1 MMQQPVRLVIVEDMP
16 MEAEIAVRQL
26 ESGGFSCNWKRVES
40 EAVLRRALDE
50 HKPDLILSDFTLPG
64 FDGLSALDVARQVA
78 PDTPFIFLSGTIGEE
93 RAIDAL
99 QRGAYDYVLKT
110 NMARLVPAVRRA
122 LNDASIR
129 RQQRSLEQQLRDI
142 VFTSQDWIWEHDR
155 DGKFTFCSDSVGT
168 ILGYTPQELLGTNAS
183 QYVHSE
189 DLAALDFAM
198 HTLGSNQRTASNLQA
213 RWRHRNGT
221 YRWLERNM
229 LALLNE
235 SGQVVGFRG
244 SERDFTER
252 RRQEKHISR
261 LTRVL
266 KMLSGVN
273 SAMVRIR
280 QRREILVEACR
291 LATSVGGYAS
301 AMVALIEPGTRTAR
315 PTAWSG
321 SVDNQTSQQLTFT
334 IADNAAEDSSIIG
347 RVLRTGVSMVCND
360 LQTLEMS
367 LAARAPL
374 LDSGFRSA
382 VAYPLLV
389 DKTPVGALMLTSYD
403 VGAVGDEESRMLRE
417 LVANLSFALQYLHKE
432 DEVRFLSYF
441 DPLTSLAKRGLF
453 CERLVRALEPRI
465 GRRGT
470 PAVAVIDIEQL
481 STINDSFGR
490 HAGDLLLQQ
499 VADRI
504 KRHMDS
510 TEHLA
515 HFGGGTFGLIM
526 EAAGDE
532 DEAVHWMQEQVA
544 EIFRAPFT
552 VDGRGIPVDV
562 KSGFARYPDNGN
574 DANALVQN
582 AEGALRSAK
591 SSGERYLPHR
601 LELSS
606 AVVSRMTME
615 HRLRGAVERQ
625 EFELHYQPKV
635 DVRTK
640 QIRGMEALVRWRD
653 PEAGLV
659 MPGAFL
665 SLMETSG
672 LIIPLGDWILR
683 QAASDLRRWQGAGL
697 NAGRIAVNISP
708 VQLRRRAFA
717 DHLLDL
723 VGEWRNDNTGIDI
736 EITEGV
742 LIDDVSS
749 AVSQLRALRRSGV
762 RVAIDD
768 FGTGYSSLSRLAE
781 LPVDMLKIDRSF
793 VNVLTSSGTGR
804 TVAQTIITLG
814 KAFNM
819 TTVAEG
825 VETPEQLE
833 TLTHL
838 GCDQSQGYL
847 HSRPLSVV
855 DIEPVLRNGT
865 LAAVPNNGGA
875 RASGGF
881 NQELTPFARQ
891 G

>member
-1 MMQQPVRLVIVEDMP
+1 MHPVRLIVVEDMP
-16 MEAEIAVRQL
+16 TEAEIAVRHL
-26 ESGGFSCNWKRVES
+26 ESGGFTCSWKRVDSES
-40 EAVLRRALDE
+40 ALRATLAE
-50 HKPDLILSDFTLPG
+50 MKPDVILSDFTLPG
-64 FDGLSALDVARQVA
+64 FDGISALEISREIA
-78 PDTPFIFLSGTIGEE
+78 PETPFIFLSGTLGEE

-110 NMARLVPAVRRA
+110 NMARIVPAVRRA
-122 LNDASIR
+122 LNDSAIR
-129 RQQRSLEQQLRDI
+129 RARVALEQQLRDI
-142 VFTSQDWIWEHDR
+142 VATSQDWIWEHDR
-155 DGKFTFCSDSVGT
+155 DGKFTFCSDSVRST
-168 ILGYTPQELLGTNAS
+168 LGYTPDEMIGQNSS
-183 QYVHSE
+183 QYVHPE

-198 HTLGSNQRTASNLQA
+198 HTLGPNQRTATNLQA

-229 LALLNE
+229 LALLGE
-235 SGQVVGFRG
+235 RGQVTGFRG

-252 RRQEKHISR
+252 RRQEKHIGR

-291 LATSVGGYAS
+291 LATAVGGYAS

-315 PTAWSG
+315 RTAWSG
-321 SVDNQTSQQLTFT
+321 SFDSQMAQQLTFS
-334 IADNAAEDSSIIG
+334 IAESAGEDSSIIG
-347 RVLRTGVSMVCND
+347 RVLRTGASLVCND
-360 LQTLEMS
+360 LQQLEMG
-367 LAARAPL
+367 LAARAVL
-374 LDSGFRSA
+374 MDSGFRSV
-382 VAYPLLV
+382 VAYPLLI
-389 DKTPVGALMLTSYD
+389 DRTPVGAMMLTSYD

-441 DPLTSLAKRGLF
+441 DPLTGLAKRSLF

-470 PAVAVIDIEQL
+470 PAVAVLDIEQL
-481 STINDSFGR
+481 SSINDSFGR

-499 VADRI
+499 VADRL
-504 KRHMDS
+504 KRHLDS
-510 TEHLA
+510 TELLA

-526 EAAGDE
+526 EADGDE
-532 DEAVHWMQEQVA
+532 DEAVHWMQERVA
-544 EIFRAPFT
+544 EVFRAPFI

-562 KSGFARYPDNGN
+562 KCGFARYPDNGN
-574 DANALVQN
+574 DANAL
-582 AEGALRSAK
+582 
-591 SSGERYLPHR
+591 LP
-601 LELSS
+601 
-606 AVVSRMTME
+606 
-615 HRLRGAVERQ
+615 
-625 EFELHYQPKV
+625 
-635 DVRTK
+635 
-640 QIRGMEALVRWRD
+640 
-653 PEAGLV
+653 
-659 MPGAFL
+659 
-665 SLMETSG
+665 LMESSG
-672 LIIPLGDWILR
+672 LIVPLGDWILR
-683 QAASDLRRWQGAGL
+683 QAAADLRRWQGAGYT
-697 NAGRIAVNISP
+697 AIRVAVNISP

-717 DHLLDL
+717 DHLLDI
-723 VGEWRNDNTGIDI
+723 VGEWRNENFGIDI

-793 VNVLTSSGTGR
+793 INGLTTTGPGR
-804 TVAQTIITLG
+804 TVAETIIALG
-814 KAFNM
+814 RAFDM

-825 VETPEQLE
+825 VETPEQFEMLAS
-833 TLTHL
+833 L

-847 HSRPLSVV
+847 HSRPLAAA
-855 DIEPVLRNGT
+855 DIESVLRNGT
-865 LAAVPNNGGA
+865 GSFPKLPSNREVT
-875 RASGGF
+875 S
-881 NQELTPFARQ
+881 FALR

>member
-1 MMQQPVRLVIVEDMP
+1 MQPVRLVLVEDIP
-16 MEAEIAVRQL
+16 TEAEIAIRQL
-26 ESGGFSCNWKRVES
+26 EAGGFSCSWKRVDS
-40 EAVLRRALDE
+40 EDVLRRLLADD
-50 HKPDLILSDFTLPG
+50 KPDLILSDFTLPG
-64 FDGLSALDVARQVA
+64 FDGLTALEVAREIT
-78 PDTPFIFLSGTIGEE
+78 PDTPFIFLSGTLGEE

-99 QRGAYDYVLKT
+99 QRGACDYVLKT
-110 NMARLVPAVRRA
+110 NLARLAPAVRRA
-122 LNDASIR
+122 LNEASIR
-129 RQQRSLEQQLRDI
+129 RARQALEQQLRDI
-142 VFTSQDWIWEHDR
+142 VVTSQDWIWEHDR
-155 DGKFTFCSDSVGT
+155 DGKFTFSSDSVRV
-168 ILGYTPQELLGTNAS
+168 ILGYRPEDIVGTNAS
-183 QYVHSE
+183 QYVHPE

-198 HTLGSNQRTASNLQA
+198 HTLGPNQRTASNLQA
-213 RWRHRNGT
+213 RWRHRNGS

-229 LALLNE
+229 LVLLGE
-235 SGQVVGFRG
+235 GGRVSGFRG

-273 SAMVRIR
+273 SAVLRIR

-301 AMVALIEPGTRTAR
+301 AMVALIEPGTRSAR

-321 SVDNQTSQQLTFT
+321 SVDQQNAQQLTFT
-334 IADNAAEDSSIIG
+334 VAESGADDSSVIG
-347 RVLRTGVSMVCND
+347 RVLRTGAPLVCND
-360 LQTLEMS
+360 LQLLDMP

-374 LDSGFRSA
+374 MDSGFRSV
-382 VAYPLLV
+382 VAFPLLV
-389 DKTPVGALMLTSYD
+389 DRTPVGALMLSSYD
-403 VGAVGDEESRMLRE
+403 VGAVGDEELRMLRE

-432 DEVRFLSYF
+432 DEIRFLSYF
-441 DPLTSLAKRGLF
+441 DPLTGLAKRALF
-453 CERLVRALEPRI
+453 CERLVRSLEPRI

-470 PAVAVIDIEQL
+470 PAVAVLDIEQL

-499 VADRI
+499 VADRL
-504 KRHMDS
+504 KRHLDS
-510 TEHLA
+510 TELLA
-515 HFGGGTFGLIM
+515 HFGAGTFGIIM

-532 DEAVHWMQEQVA
+532 DEAVHWMQQQVM
-544 EIFRAPFT
+544 EVFRAPFN
-552 VDGRGIPVDV
+552 VDARGIPVDV
-562 KSGFARYPDNGN
+562 KCGFARYPDNGN

-591 SSGERYLPHR
+591 TTGEKYLHHR
-601 LELSS
+601 LELST

-625 EFELHYQPKV
+625 DFELHYQPKV
-635 DVRTK
+635 DVRTR
-640 QIRGMEALVRWRD
+640 QLRGLEALVRWRD

-659 MPGAFL
+659 MPGVFL
-665 SLMETSG
+665 PLMETSG
-672 LIIPLGDWILR
+672 LIVPLGDWILR
-683 QAASDLRRWQGAGL
+683 QAAADLRRWQGAGISP
-697 NAGRIAVNISP
+697 GRVAVNISP

-723 VGEWRNDNTGIDI
+723 VGEWRGDSTGVDI

-749 AVSQLRALRRSGV
+749 AVSQLRVLRRSGV

-793 VNVLTSSGTGR
+793 VSQLTSSGTGR
-804 TVAQTIITLG
+804 TVAETIIALG
-814 KAFNM
+814 RAFNM
-819 TTVAEG
+819 TTLAEG
-825 VETPEQLE
+825 VETPEQFEL
-833 TLTHL
+833 LSSM

-847 HSRPLSVV
+847 HSRPL
-855 DIEPVLRNGT
+855 
-865 LAAVPNNGGA
+865 AAVDLEPLLKSSAGPTLQKSNVTNLDRTVVGKAG
-875 RASGGF
+875 
-881 NQELTPFARQ
+881 
-891 G
+891 

>member
-1 MMQQPVRLVIVEDMP
+1 MQPVRLVLVEDMP

-26 ESGGFSCNWKRVES
+26 ETGGFSCNWKRVDT
-40 EAVLRRALDE
+40 EAVLRRTLVDL
-50 HKPDLILSDFTLPG
+50 KPDLILSDFTLPG
-64 FDGLSALDVARQVA
+64 FDGLTALEISREIA

-122 LNDASIR
+122 LDDASNR
-129 RQQRSLEQQLRDI
+129 RTQRALEQQLRDI
-142 VFTSQDWIWEHDR
+142 VATSQDWIWEHDR
-155 DGKFTFCSDSVGT
+155 DGKFTFCSDSVRA
-168 ILGYTPQELLGTNAS
+168 ILGYSPQEMLGTNAS

-198 HTLGSNQRTASNLQA
+198 HTLGANQRTATNLQA
-213 RWRHRNGT
+213 RWRHRNGS

-229 LALLNE
+229 LVLL
-235 SGQVVGFRG
+235 GDGKVVGYRG
-244 SERDFTER
+244 SERDFSDR

-273 SAMVRIR
+273 SAVVRIR

-301 AMVALIEPGTRTAR
+301 AVVALIEPGTRTAR

-321 SVDNQTSQQLTFT
+321 SVDSQALQQLTFS
-334 IADNAAEDSSIIG
+334 IADSAADDSSVIG
-347 RVLRTGVSMVCND
+347 RVLRTGASMVCND
-360 LQTLEMS
+360 LNALEMP
-367 LAARAPL
+367 LAARAAL
-374 LDSGFRSA
+374 LDSGFRSV

-389 DKTPVGALMLTSYD
+389 DRTPVGALMLTSYD

-470 PAVAVIDIEQL
+470 PAVAVLDIEQL

-499 VADRI
+499 VADRL
-504 KRHMDS
+504 KQHQDS
-510 TEHLA
+510 TELLA

-544 EIFRAPFT
+544 EVFRAPFT

-562 KSGFARYPDNGN
+562 KCGFARYPDNGN

-582 AEGALRSAK
+582 AEAALRSAK
-591 SSGERYLPHR
+591 SMGEKYLPHR

-615 HRLRGAVERQ
+615 HRLRAAVDRQ
-625 EFELHYQPKV
+625 EFELHYQPKI
-635 DVRTK
+635 DVRTR
-640 QIRGMEALVRWRD
+640 QLRGLEALVRWRD

-665 SLMETSG
+665 SLMESSG
-672 LIIPLGDWILR
+672 LIVPLGDWILR
-683 QAASDLRRWQGAGL
+683 QAASDLRRWQGAGIA
-697 NAGRIAVNISP
+697 AGRIAVNISP

-723 VGEWRNDNTGIDI
+723 VGEWRTDTMGIDI

-749 AVSQLRALRRSGV
+749 AVSQLRVLRRSGI

-781 LPVDMLKIDRSF
+781 LPVDMLKIDRTF
-793 VNVLTSSGTGR
+793 VNGLTGSGTGR
-804 TVAQTIITLG
+804 TVAQTIIALG

-825 VETPEQLE
+825 VETPEQFE
-833 TLTHL
+833 TLAHL

-847 HSRPLSVV
+847 HSRPLSVA
-855 DIEPVLRNGT
+855 DLEPMLKSGSLTAGSGLQRHGAASAHDVT
-865 LAAVPNNGGA
+865 PLARRG
-875 RASGGF
+875 
-881 NQELTPFARQ
+881 
-891 G
+891 

>member
-1 MMQQPVRLVIVEDMP
+1 MQPVRLVLVEDMP

-26 ESGGFSCNWKRVES
+26 ETGGFSCNWKRVDT
-40 EAVLRRALDE
+40 EAVLRRTLVDL
-50 HKPDLILSDFTLPG
+50 KPDLILSDFTLPG
-64 FDGLSALDVARQVA
+64 FDGLTALEISREIA

-122 LNDASIR
+122 LDDASNR
-129 RQQRSLEQQLRDI
+129 RTQRALEQQLRDI
-142 VFTSQDWIWEHDR
+142 VATSQDWIWEHDR
-155 DGKFTFCSDSVGT
+155 DGKFTFCSDSVRA
-168 ILGYTPQELLGTNAS
+168 ILGYSPQEMLGTNAS

-198 HTLGSNQRTASNLQA
+198 HTLGANQRTATNLQA
-213 RWRHRNGT
+213 RWRHRNGS

-229 LALLNE
+229 LVLL
-235 SGQVVGFRG
+235 GDGKVVGYRG
-244 SERDFTER
+244 SERDFSDR

-273 SAMVRIR
+273 SAVVRIR

-301 AMVALIEPGTRTAR
+301 AVVALIEPGTRTAR

-321 SVDNQTSQQLTFT
+321 SVDSQALQQLTFS
-334 IADNAAEDSSIIG
+334 IADSAVDDSSVIG
-347 RVLRTGVSMVCND
+347 RVLRTGASMVCND
-360 LQTLEMS
+360 LNALEMP
-367 LAARAPL
+367 LAARAAL
-374 LDSGFRSA
+374 LDSGFRSV

-389 DKTPVGALMLTSYD
+389 DRTPVGALMLTSYD

-470 PAVAVIDIEQL
+470 PAVAVLDIEQL

-499 VADRI
+499 VADRL
-504 KRHMDS
+504 KQHQDS
-510 TEHLA
+510 TELLA

-544 EIFRAPFT
+544 EVFRAPFT

-562 KSGFARYPDNGN
+562 KCGFARYPDNGN

-582 AEGALRSAK
+582 AEAALRSAK
-591 SSGERYLPHR
+591 SMGEKYLPHR

-615 HRLRGAVERQ
+615 HRLRAAVDRQ
-625 EFELHYQPKV
+625 EFELHYQPKI
-635 DVRTK
+635 DVRTR
-640 QIRGMEALVRWRD
+640 QLRGLEALVRWRD

-665 SLMETSG
+665 SLMESSG
-672 LIIPLGDWILR
+672 LIVPLGDWILR
-683 QAASDLRRWQGAGL
+683 QAASDLRRWQGAGIA
-697 NAGRIAVNISP
+697 AGRIAVNISP

-723 VGEWRNDNTGIDI
+723 VGEWRTDTMGIDI

-749 AVSQLRALRRSGV
+749 AVSQLRVLRRSGI

-781 LPVDMLKIDRSF
+781 LPVDMLKIDRTF
-793 VNVLTSSGTGR
+793 VNGLTGSGTGR
-804 TVAQTIITLG
+804 TVAQTIIALG

-825 VETPEQLE
+825 VETPEQFE
-833 TLTHL
+833 TLAHL

-847 HSRPLSVV
+847 HSRPLSVA
-855 DIEPVLRNGT
+855 DLEPMLKADRS
-865 LAAVPNNGGA
+865 LPVPDCSA
-875 RASGGF
+875 TVPRR
-881 NQELTPFARQ
+881 LTT
-891 G
+891 

>member
-1 MMQQPVRLVIVEDMP
+1 MQPVRLIVVEDMP

-26 ESGGFSCNWKRVES
+26 EAGGFACSWKRVDSES
-40 EAVLRRALDE
+40 VLRATLAEAR
-50 HKPDLILSDFTLPG
+50 PDIILSDFTLPG
-64 FDGLSALDVARQVA
+64 FDGLTALEISREIA
-78 PDTPFIFLSGTIGEE
+78 PDTPFIFLSGTLGEE

-110 NMARLVPAVRRA
+110 NLARLVPAVRRA
-122 LNDASIR
+122 LNDAAIR
-129 RQQRSLEQQLRDI
+129 RARIALEQQLRDI
-142 VFTSQDWIWEHDR
+142 VATSQDWIWEHDR
-155 DGKFTFCSDSVGT
+155 DGKFTFCSDAVRGT
-168 ILGYTPQELLGTNAS
+168 LGYAPEDMLGSNAS
-183 QYVHSE
+183 QYVHPE
-189 DLAALDFAM
+189 DLAALDFVM
-198 HTLGSNQRTASNLQA
+198 HTLGPSQRTATNLQA
-213 RWRHRNGT
+213 RWRHRNGS

-229 LALLNE
+229 LALLGDN
-235 SGQVVGFRG
+235 GQVAGYRG

-280 QRREILVEACR
+280 QRREILAEACR

-301 AMVALIEPGTRTAR
+301 ALVALIEPGTRTAR
-315 PTAWSG
+315 PTGWSG
-321 SVDNQTSQQLTFT
+321 SVDNQALQQLTFS
-334 IADNAAEDSSIIG
+334 IAETAADDTSVIG
-347 RVLRTGVSMVCND
+347 RVLRTGTPMICND
-360 LQTLEMS
+360 LQALDMS

-374 LDSGFRSA
+374 LDSGFRSV

-389 DKTPVGALMLTSYD
+389 DRTPIGALMLTSYD
-403 VGAVGDEESRMLRE
+403 IGAVGDEESHMLRE

-441 DPLTSLAKRGLF
+441 DPLTGLAKRGLF

-470 PAVAVIDIEQL
+470 PAVAVLDIEQL

-499 VADRI
+499 VADRL
-504 KRHMDS
+504 KRHSDS
-510 TEHLA
+510 TERLA
-515 HFGGGTFGLIM
+515 HFGAGTFAMIM
-526 EAAGDE
+526 EADGDE
-532 DEAVHWMQEQVA
+532 DEAVHWMQAQVI
-544 EIFRAPFT
+544 EVFRAPFN
-552 VDGRGIPVDV
+552 VEGRGIPVDV
-562 KSGFARYPDNGN
+562 KCGFARYPDNGN

-591 SSGERYLPHR
+591 STGEKYLPHR

-625 EFELHYQPKV
+625 EFELHYQTKI
-635 DVRTK
+635 DVRTHSV
-640 QIRGMEALVRWRD
+640 RGLEALVRWRD
-653 PEAGLV
+653 SEAGLV
-659 MPGAFL
+659 LPGAFL
-665 SLMETSG
+665 PLMETSG
-672 LIIPLGDWILR
+672 LIVPLGDWILR
-683 QAASDLRRWQGAGL
+683 QAAADLRRWKGAGL
-697 NAGRIAVNISP
+697 SPGRVAVNISP
-708 VQLRRRAFA
+708 IQLRRRAFA

-723 VGEWRNDNTGIDI
+723 VGEWRQDDIGIDI

-749 AVSQLRALRRSGV
+749 AVSQLRVLRRSGV

-793 VNVLTSSGTGR
+793 ISSLTSTGPGR
-804 TVAQTIITLG
+804 TVAETIIALG
-814 KAFNM
+814 RAFDM

-825 VETPEQLE
+825 VETPEQFEMLAN
-833 TLTHL
+833 L
-838 GCDQSQGYL
+838 GCEQSQGYL
-847 HSRPLSVV
+847 HSRPLAAADMESL
-855 DIEPVLRNGT
+855 LRNGT
-865 LAAVPNNGGA
+865 GSFLKLPLSREATPLALRG
-875 RASGGF
+875 
-881 NQELTPFARQ
+881 
-891 G
+891 

>member
-1 MMQQPVRLVIVEDMP
+1 MQPVRLVLVEDMP
-16 MEAEIAVRQL
+16 MEAEIAIRQL
-26 ESGGFSCNWKRVES
+26 ESGGFACTWKRVES
-40 EAVLRRALDE
+40 EPALRSVLGEFR
-50 HKPDLILSDFTLPG
+50 PDVILSDFTLPG
-64 FDGLSALDVARQVA
+64 FDGITALEISHELA
-78 PDTPFIFLSGTIGEE
+78 PETPFIFLSGTLGEE

-110 NMARLVPAVRRA
+110 NLARLVPAVRRA
-122 LNDASIR
+122 VSDAAIR
-129 RQQRSLEQQLRDI
+129 RGRVALEQQLRDI
-142 VFTSQDWIWEHDR
+142 VATSQDWIWEHDR
-155 DGKFTFCSDSVGT
+155 AGKFTFCSDSVRST
-168 ILGYTPQELLGTNAS
+168 LGYAPEEILGTNAS
-183 QYVHSE
+183 QYVHPE

-198 HTLGSNQRTASNLQA
+198 HTLGPNQRTASNLQA
-213 RWRHRNGT
+213 RWRHRNGS
-221 YRWLERNM
+221 YRWLERNV
-229 LALLNE
+229 LVLLGEN
-235 SGQVVGFRG
+235 GQVVGYRG
-244 SERDFTER
+244 SERDFSER

-280 QRREILVEACR
+280 QRREILAEACR

-321 SVDNQTSQQLTFT
+321 AVDNQAAQQITYSIGET
-334 IADNAAEDSSIIG
+334 ASEDASVIG
-347 RVLRTGVSMVCND
+347 RVLRTGASLVCND
-360 LQTLEMS
+360 LQTLEMG
-367 LAARAPL
+367 LVARASL
-374 LDSGFRSA
+374 MDSGFRSV

-389 DKTPVGALMLTSYD
+389 DRTPIGALMLTSYD

-441 DPLTSLAKRGLF
+441 DPLTGLAKRSLF
-453 CERLVRALEPRI
+453 CERLVRSLEPRI

-470 PAVAVIDIEQL
+470 PAVAVLDIEHL
-481 STINDSFGR
+481 SSLNDSFGR
-490 HAGDLLLQQ
+490 HVGDQLLQQ
-499 VADRI
+499 VADRL
-504 KRHMDS
+504 KRHLDS
-510 TEHLA
+510 TELLA
-515 HFGGGTFGLIM
+515 HFGGGTFGVIM

-532 DEAVHWMQEQVA
+532 DEAVHWMQEQVV
-544 EIFRAPFT
+544 EMFRAPFNL
-552 VDGRGIPVDV
+552 DGRGIPVDV
-562 KSGFARYPDNGN
+562 KCGFARYPDNGN

-582 AEGALRSAK
+582 AEAALRSAK
-591 SSGERYLPHR
+591 STGEKYLPHR

-615 HRLRGAVERQ
+615 YRLRGAVERQ
-625 EFELHYQPKV
+625 EFELHYQTKV
-635 DVRTK
+635 DVRTRA
-640 QIRGMEALVRWRD
+640 IRGLEALVRWRD

-665 SLMETSG
+665 PLMETSG
-672 LIIPLGDWILR
+672 LIVPLGDWILR

-697 NAGRIAVNISP
+697 APGRVAVNISP

-723 VGEWRNDNTGIDI
+723 VGEWRNEHVGIDI

-749 AVSQLRALRRSGV
+749 AVSQLRVLRRSGI

-781 LPVDMLKIDRSF
+781 LPVAMLKIDRSF
-793 VNVLTSSGTGR
+793 VSGLTSTGAGR
-804 TVAQTIITLG
+804 TVAETIIALG
-814 KAFNM
+814 RAFDM

-825 VETPEQLE
+825 VETPEQFEMLE
-833 TLTHL
+833 NL

-847 HSRPLSVV
+847 HSRPLAAT
-855 DIEPVLRNGT
+855 DIEPLLKTGAVMSFHKAQNGKT
-865 LAAVPNNGGA
+865 
-875 RASGGF
+875 
-881 NQELTPFARQ
+881 ELTHIARR

>member
-1 MMQQPVRLVIVEDMP
+1 MQPVRLILVEDMP
-16 MEAEIAVRQL
+16 MEAEIAVRHL
-26 ESGGFSCNWKRVES
+26 EAGGFSCQWSRVDSES
-40 EAVLRRALDE
+40 GLREALEAGR
-50 HKPDLILSDFTLPG
+50 PDVILSDFTLPG
-64 FDGLSALDVARQVA
+64 FDGLSALELAQASVPDV
-78 PDTPFIFLSGTIGEE
+78 PFIFLSGTIGEE

-99 QRGAYDYVLKT
+99 QRGAVDYVLKS
-110 NMARLVPAVRRA
+110 NQERLAPSVRRA
-122 LNDASIR
+122 LSEAQSH
-129 RQQRSLEQQLRDI
+129 RQQLALEQQLRDI
-142 VFTSQDWIWEHDR
+142 VATSQDWIWEHDR
-155 DGKFTFCSDSVGT
+155 EGRFSFCSESVRQ
-168 ILGYTPQELLGTNAS
+168 ILGYAPAEILGTNAA
-183 QYVHSE
+183 QYVHPE

-198 HTLGSNQRTASNLQA
+198 HTLGANQRTASNLQA
-213 RWRHRNGT
+213 RWRHRNGS

-229 LALLNE
+229 LALLDEDGHVN
-235 SGQVVGFRG
+235 GFRG

-280 QRREILVEACR
+280 QRREILIEACR
-291 LATSVGGYAS
+291 LATTAGGYAS
-301 AMVALIEPGTRTAR
+301 AMVALIEPGTHSAR
-315 PTAWSG
+315 PAAWSG
-321 SVDNQTSQQLTFT
+321 SIDNQAAQQLTFS
-334 IADNAAEDSSIIG
+334 IAENSKDDSSVIG
-347 RVLRTGVSMVCND
+347 RVLRTAAPLICND
-360 LQTLEMS
+360 LQSLQMP

-374 LDSGFRSA
+374 LDSGFRS
-382 VAYPLLV
+382 VVSYPLIV
-389 DKTPVGALMLTSYD
+389 DGTPVGALMLTSFD

-441 DPLTSLAKRGLF
+441 DPLTSLAKRSLF

-470 PAVAVIDIEQL
+470 PAVAVLDIEHL
-481 STINDSFGR
+481 STLNDSFGR

-499 VADRI
+499 VADRL

-510 TEHLA
+510 TERLA

-526 EAAGDE
+526 EADGDE
-532 DEAVHWMQEQVA
+532 DEAVHWLKEQVA
-544 EIFRAPFT
+544 EVFRAPFT

-562 KSGFARYPDNGN
+562 KCGFARYPDNGH

-582 AEGALRSAK
+582 AEAALRTAK
-591 SSGERYLPHR
+591 STGEKYLPHR

-635 DVRTK
+635 DIKTR
-640 QIRGMEALVRWRD
+640 QFRGLEALVRWRD
-653 PEAGLV
+653 PDAGLV
-659 MPGAFL
+659 LPGVFL
-665 SLMETSG
+665 PLMESSG
-672 LIIPLGDWILR
+672 LIVVLGDWILR
-683 QAASDLRRWQGAGL
+683 QAAADLRRWQGAGL
-697 NAGRIAVNISP
+697 TPGRIAVNISP
-708 VQLRRRAFA
+708 VQLKRRTFA

-723 VGEWRNDNTGIDI
+723 VGEWRSDDVGIDI

-749 AVSQLRALRRSGV
+749 AVSQLRLLRRAGI

-793 VNVLTSSGTGR
+793 VSVLTGGGMGR
-804 TVAQTIITLG
+804 TVAQTIIALG
-814 KAFNM
+814 KAFSM
-819 TTVAEG
+819 TTIAEG

-833 TLTHL
+833 MLANL

-847 HSRPLSVV
+847 HSRPLPVA
-855 DIEPVLRNGT
+855 DLEPLLKSGVGT
-865 LAAVPNNGGA
+865 QRQRLSPPNLDLTAHARGG
-875 RASGGF
+875 
-881 NQELTPFARQ
+881 
-891 G
+891 

>member
-1 MMQQPVRLVIVEDMP
+1 MQPVRLILVEDMP

-26 ESGGFSCNWKRVES
+26 ESGGISCNWKRVDS
-40 EAVLRRALDE
+40 EQVLRQALSE
-50 HKPDLILSDFTLPG
+50 SKPDLILSDFTLPG
-64 FDGLSALDVARQVA
+64 FDGLSALEIAREVA
-78 PDTPFIFLSGTIGEE
+78 PETPFIFLSGTIGEE

-122 LNDASIR
+122 LNDASTR
-129 RQQRSLEQQLRDI
+129 RTRHALEQQLRDI
-142 VFTSQDWIWEHDR
+142 VATSQDWIWEHDR
-155 DGKFTFCSDSVGT
+155 DGKFTFSSDSVRNV
-168 ILGYTPQELLGTNAS
+168 LGYAPEEIVGTNAS
-183 QYVHSE
+183 QFVHPE
-189 DLAALDFAM
+189 DLAALDFAS
-198 HTLGSNQRTASNLQA
+198 HTLGPNQRTATNLQA
-213 RWRHRNGT
+213 RWRHRNGS

-229 LALLNE
+229 LALLDE
-235 SGQVVGFRG
+235 GGQVAAFRG

-252 RRQEKHISR
+252 RRQEKNISR

-280 QRREILVEACR
+280 QRREILIEACR

-321 SVDNQTSQQLTFT
+321 SVDNQMAQQLTFS
-334 IADNAAEDSSIIG
+334 IADNANDDSSVIG
-347 RVLRTGVSMVCND
+347 RVLRTGAAMVCND
-360 LQTLEMS
+360 LQTLEMPLS
-367 LAARAPL
+367 ARAAL
-374 LDSGFRSA
+374 MDSGFRGV

-389 DKTPVGALMLTSYD
+389 DRTPIGALMLTSYD

-432 DEVRFLSYF
+432 DEIRFLSYF
-441 DPLTSLAKRGLF
+441 DQLTGLAKRGLF

-470 PAVAVIDIEQL
+470 PAVAALDIEQL

-499 VADRI
+499 VADRL
-504 KRHMDS
+504 KRQFDS
-510 TEHLA
+510 TDLLA

-544 EIFRAPFT
+544 EVFRAPFT

-562 KSGFARYPDNGN
+562 KCGVARYPDNGN

-582 AEGALRSAK
+582 AEAALRSAK
-591 SSGERYLPHR
+591 NTGEKYLPHR

-615 HRLRGAVERQ
+615 HRLRAAVERQ

-635 DVRTK
+635 DVRTS
-640 QIRGMEALVRWRD
+640 QIRGLEALVRWRD

-659 MPGAFL
+659 MPGSFL
-665 SLMETSG
+665 SLMESSG
-672 LIIPLGDWILR
+672 LIVPLGDWILR
-683 QAASDLRRWQGAGL
+683 QAASDLRRWQAAGL
-697 NAGRIAVNISP
+697 TPGRIAVNISP
-708 VQLRRRAFA
+708 IQLRRRAFA
-717 DHLLDL
+717 DHMLDL
-723 VGEWRNDNTGIDI
+723 VGEWRNENIGIDI

-749 AVSQLRALRRSGV
+749 AVSQLRVLRRSGV

-793 VNVLTSSGTGR
+793 VSVLTTSAAGR
-804 TVAQTIITLG
+804 TVAQTVIALG

-825 VETPEQLE
+825 VETPEQFEL
-833 TLTHL
+833 LAHL

-847 HSRPLSVV
+847 HSRPLPVA
-855 DIEPVLRNGT
+855 DIEPFLKNGAPT
-865 LAAVPNNGGA
+865 FQKSNVANHAVTAQA
-875 RASGGF
+875 RSG
-881 NQELTPFARQ
+881 
-891 G
+891 

>member
-1 MMQQPVRLVIVEDMP
+1 MQPVRLILVEDMP
-16 MEAEIAVRQL
+16 MEAEIAVRHL
-26 ESGGFSCNWKRVES
+26 EAGGFSCQWSRVDS
-40 EAVLRRALDE
+40 EVRLREALE
-50 HKPDLILSDFTLPG
+50 AGRPDVILSDFTLPG
-64 FDGLSALDVARQVA
+64 FDGLTALEMAQSAVPDV
-78 PDTPFIFLSGTIGEE
+78 PFIFLSGTIGEE

-99 QRGAYDYVLKT
+99 QRGAVDYVLKS
-110 NMARLVPAVRRA
+110 NQERLAPAVRRA
-122 LNDASIR
+122 LSEAQAH
-129 RQQRSLEQQLRDI
+129 RQQLALEQKLRDI
-142 VFTSQDWIWEHDR
+142 VVTSQDWIWEHDR
-155 DGKFTFCSDSVGT
+155 EGRFTFCSESVRQ
-168 ILGYTPQELLGTNAS
+168 ILGYAPAEILGTNAS
-183 QYVHSE
+183 QYVHPE

-198 HTLGSNQRTASNLQA
+198 HTLGANERTASNLQA
-213 RWRHRNGT
+213 RWRHRNGS

-229 LALLNE
+229 LALLDE
-235 SGQVVGFRG
+235 SGHVIGFRG

-280 QRREILVEACR
+280 QRREILNEACR
-291 LATSVGGYAS
+291 LATTAGGYAS
-301 AMVALIEPGTRTAR
+301 AMVALIEPGTHSAR

-321 SVDNQTSQQLTFT
+321 SVDNQAAQQLTFS
-334 IADNAAEDSSIIG
+334 IGENPKDDSSVIG
-347 RVLRTGVSMVCND
+347 RVLRTAAPLICND
-360 LQTLEMS
+360 LQSLQMP
-367 LAARAPL
+367 LAARAQL
-374 LDSGFRSA
+374 LDSGFRSV
-382 VAYPLLV
+382 VAYPLIV
-389 DKTPVGALMLTSYD
+389 DRTPVGALMLTSYD

-441 DPLTSLAKRGLF
+441 DPLTSLAKRSLF

-470 PAVAVIDIEQL
+470 PAVAVLDIEQL
-481 STINDSFGR
+481 STLNDSFGR

-499 VADRI
+499 VADRL

-510 TEHLA
+510 TELLA

-526 EAAGDE
+526 EADGDE
-532 DEAVHWMQEQVA
+532 DEAVHWLKEQVA

-562 KSGFARYPDNGN
+562 KCGFARYPDNGHN
-574 DANALVQN
+574 ANALVQN
-582 AEGALRSAK
+582 AEAALRTAK
-591 SSGERYLPHR
+591 STGEKYLHHR

-635 DVRTK
+635 DIKTR
-640 QIRGMEALVRWRD
+640 QFRGLEALVRWRD
-653 PEAGLV
+653 PDAGLV
-659 MPGAFL
+659 LPGVFL
-665 SLMETSG
+665 SLMESSG
-672 LIIPLGDWILR
+672 LIVALGDWILR
-683 QAASDLRRWQGAGL
+683 QAAADLRRWQGAGL
-697 NAGRIAVNISP
+697 TPGRIAVNISP
-708 VQLRRRAFA
+708 VQLKRRTFA

-723 VGEWRNDNTGIDI
+723 VGEWRGENVGIDI

-749 AVSQLRALRRSGV
+749 AVSQLRLLRRSGI

-793 VNVLTSSGTGR
+793 VSVLTGSGTGR
-804 TVAQTIITLG
+804 TVAQTIIALG
-814 KAFNM
+814 RAFNM
-819 TTVAEG
+819 TTIAEG

-833 TLTHL
+833 MLANL

-847 HSRPLSVV
+847 HSRPLPVADLEPLLKSGMGTQRQRHSPPNL
-855 DIEPVLRNGT
+855 DITAHAR
-865 LAAVPNNGGA
+865 GG
-875 RASGGF
+875 
-881 NQELTPFARQ
+881 
-891 G
+891 

>member
-1 MMQQPVRLVIVEDMP
+1 MQPVRLVLVEDMP

-26 ESGGFSCNWKRVES
+26 ETGGFSCNWKRVDT
-40 EAVLRRALDE
+40 EAVLRRTLVDL
-50 HKPDLILSDFTLPG
+50 KPDLILSDFTLPG
-64 FDGLSALDVARQVA
+64 FDGLTALEISREIA

-122 LNDASIR
+122 LDDASNR
-129 RQQRSLEQQLRDI
+129 RTQRALEQQLRDI
-142 VFTSQDWIWEHDR
+142 VATSQDWIWEHDR
-155 DGKFTFCSDSVGT
+155 DGKFTFCSDSVRA
-168 ILGYTPQELLGTNAS
+168 ILGYSPQEMLGTNAS

-198 HTLGSNQRTASNLQA
+198 HTLGANQRTATNLQA
-213 RWRHRNGT
+213 RWRHRNGS

-229 LALLNE
+229 LVLL
-235 SGQVVGFRG
+235 GDGKVVGYRG
-244 SERDFTER
+244 SERDFSDR

-266 KMLSGVN
+266 KMHSGVN
-273 SAMVRIR
+273 SAVVRIR

-301 AMVALIEPGTRTAR
+301 AVVALIEPGTRTAR

-321 SVDNQTSQQLTFT
+321 SVDSQALQQLTFS
-334 IADNAAEDSSIIG
+334 IADSAADDSSVIG
-347 RVLRTGVSMVCND
+347 RVLRTGASMVCND
-360 LQTLEMS
+360 LNALEMP
-367 LAARAPL
+367 LAARAAL
-374 LDSGFRSA
+374 LDSGFRSV

-389 DKTPVGALMLTSYD
+389 DRTPVGALMLTSYD

-470 PAVAVIDIEQL
+470 PAVAVLDIEQL

-499 VADRI
+499 VADRL
-504 KRHMDS
+504 KQHQDS
-510 TEHLA
+510 TELLA

-544 EIFRAPFT
+544 EVFRAPFT

-562 KSGFARYPDNGN
+562 KCGFARYPDNGN

-582 AEGALRSAK
+582 AEAALRSAK
-591 SSGERYLPHR
+591 SMGEKYLPHR

-615 HRLRGAVERQ
+615 HRLRAAVDRQ
-625 EFELHYQPKV
+625 EFELHYQPKI
-635 DVRTK
+635 DVRTR
-640 QIRGMEALVRWRD
+640 QLRGLEALVRWRD

-665 SLMETSG
+665 SLMESSG
-672 LIIPLGDWILR
+672 LIVPLGDWILR
-683 QAASDLRRWQGAGL
+683 QAASDLRRWQGAGIA
-697 NAGRIAVNISP
+697 AGRIAVNISP

-723 VGEWRNDNTGIDI
+723 VGEWRTDTMGIDI

-749 AVSQLRALRRSGV
+749 AVSQLRVLRRSGI

-781 LPVDMLKIDRSF
+781 LPVDMLKIDRTF
-793 VNVLTSSGTGR
+793 VNGLTGSGTGR
-804 TVAQTIITLG
+804 TVAQTIIALG

-825 VETPEQLE
+825 VETPEQFE
-833 TLTHL
+833 TLAHL

-847 HSRPLSVV
+847 HSRPLSVA
-855 DIEPVLRNGT
+855 DLEPMLKSGSLTAGSGLQRHGAASAHDVT
-865 LAAVPNNGGA
+865 PLARRG
-875 RASGGF
+875 
-881 NQELTPFARQ
+881 
-891 G
+891 